1 MESNGVRGRIHVS
14 QATADALINSGKG
27 RWLENRQDKVE
38 AKGKGIMQTYFVNV
52 AAAKSVISTS
62 SFESGSGSDSD
73 DAAPTSSRQRRS
85 GQMNDLLPFDS
96 EHKSEASI
104 PEQAPG
110 GDNNNNASADAA
122 V

>member
-73 DAAPTSSRQRRS
+73 DAAPSSSRQRRS
-85 GQMNDLLPFDS
+85 GSGQMDDLLPFDS

-104 PEQAPG
+104 PEQAPDG
-110 GDNNNNASADAA
+110 DAA